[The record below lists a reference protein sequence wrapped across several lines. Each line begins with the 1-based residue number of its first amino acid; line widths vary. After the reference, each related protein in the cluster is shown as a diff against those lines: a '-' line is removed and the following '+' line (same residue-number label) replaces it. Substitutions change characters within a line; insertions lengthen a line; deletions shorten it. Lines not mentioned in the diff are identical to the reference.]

1 MRKVFLVGMPGSG
14 KSRMAKFI
22 SSVTDLSY
30 KDLDDEIE
38 RTEGKSIKEIFKNH
52 GETYFRNKE
61 TKILKNIIEK
71 DKNLIIATGGGTPC
85 FNHNIDLINKS
96 GLSIFLNTSLDV
108 IVERISRKNKRPL
121 FQNKDVE
128 ETVKKMF
135 QERIKFYSKSRHHVT
150 KNNRDKVLSI
160 INSYT

>member
-121 FQNKDVE
+121 FKNKHVE

>member
-61 TKILKNIIEK
+61 TEILKNIIEK

-108 IVERISRKNKRPL
+108 IVERISRKKKRPL
-121 FQNKDVE
+121 FKNKDVE

-150 KNNRDKVLSI
+150 KNNRDKILSI

>member
-121 FQNKDVE
+121 FKNKDVE

-150 KNNRDKVLSI
+150 KNNKDKVLSI

>member
-61 TKILKNIIEK
+61 TEILKNIIEK

-85 FNHNIDLINKS
+85 FNHNIDLINKN

-108 IVERISRKNKRPL
+108 IVERISRKKKRPL
-121 FQNKDVE
+121 FKNKDVE

-150 KNNRDKVLSI
+150 KNNRDKILSI

>member
-52 GETYFRNKE
+52 SETYFRNKE
-61 TKILKNIIEK
+61 TEILKNIIEK

-121 FQNKDVE
+121 FNNKDVE

-135 QERIKFYSKSRHHVT
+135 QERIKFYSKSSYHVT

>member
-61 TKILKNIIEK
+61 TEILKNIIEK

-121 FQNKDVE
+121 FKNKDVE

-135 QERIKFYSKSRHHVT
+135 QERIKFYSKSGHHVT

>member
-61 TKILKNIIEK
+61 TEILKNIIEK

-121 FQNKDVE
+121 FKNKDVE

>member
-52 GETYFRNKE
+52 GEIYFRNKE

-108 IVERISRKNKRPL
+108 IIERISRKNKRPL
-121 FQNKDVE
+121 FKNKDVE

>member
-121 FQNKDVE
+121 FKNKDVE

-150 KNNRDKVLSI
+150 KNNRNKVLSI

>member
-61 TKILKNIIEK
+61 TEILKNIIEK

-96 GLSIFLNTSLDV
+96 GLSIFLNTSLDI

-121 FQNKDVE
+121 FKNKDVE

>member
-85 FNHNIDLINKS
+85 FNHNINLINKS

>member
-52 GETYFRNKE
+52 GETYFRTKE
-61 TKILKNIIEK
+61 TEILKNIIEK

-121 FQNKDVE
+121 FKNKDVE

-150 KNNRDKVLSI
+150 KNNRNKVLSI

>member
-52 GETYFRNKE
+52 GEIYFRNKE

-121 FQNKDVE
+121 FKNKDVE

>member
-22 SSVTDLSY
+22 SSVTDLTY

-61 TKILKNIIEK
+61 TEILKNIIEK

-121 FQNKDVE
+121 FKNKDVE

>member
-61 TKILKNIIEK
+61 TEILKNIIEK

-108 IVERISRKNKRPL
+108 IVERISRKKKRPL
-121 FQNKDVE
+121 FKNKDVE

>member
-121 FQNKDVE
+121 FKNKDVE

-135 QERIKFYSKSRHHVT
+135 QERIKFYSKSKHHVT

>member
-108 IVERISRKNKRPL
+108 IIERISRKNKRPL
-121 FQNKDVE
+121 FKNKDVE

>member
-22 SSVTDLSY
+22 SSVTDLTY

-96 GLSIFLNTSLDV
+96 GLSIFLNTSMDV

>member
-22 SSVTDLSY
+22 SSVTDLTY

-61 TKILKNIIEK
+61 TEILKNIIEK

-85 FNHNIDLINKS
+85 FNHNIDLINKN

-121 FQNKDVE
+121 FKNKDVE

>member
-61 TKILKNIIEK
+61 TEILKNIIEK

-85 FNHNIDLINKS
+85 FNHNIDLINKN

-121 FQNKDVE
+121 FKNKDVE

>member
-52 GETYFRNKE
+52 GEIYFRNKE

>member
-121 FQNKDVE
+121 FKNKDVE

>member
-14 KSRMAKFI
+14 KSKMAKFI

-61 TKILKNIIEK
+61 TEILKNIIEK

>member
-61 TKILKNIIEK
+61 TEILKNIIEK

-121 FQNKDVE
+121 FKNKDVE

-150 KNNRDKVLSI
+150 KNNRNKVLSI

>member
-22 SSVTDLSY
+22 SSVTDLTY

-85 FNHNIDLINKS
+85 FNHNIDLINKN

-121 FQNKDVE
+121 FKNKDVE

>member
-1 MRKVFLVGMPGSG
+1 MRKFFLVGMPGSG

-22 SSVTDLSY
+22 SSVTDFHY

-38 RTEGKSIKEIFKNH
+38 RIEGKSIKEIFKNNS
-52 GETYFRNKE
+52 ETYFRNKE
-61 TKILKNIIEK
+61 TEILKKIIEK

-85 FNHNIDLINKS
+85 FNKNIDLINKS

-108 IVERISRKNKRPL
+108 LVERISRKDKRPL
-121 FQNKDVE
+121 FNNKDVE

-135 QERIKFYSKSRHHVT
+135 EERIKFYSKSRYHVT

-160 INSYT
+160 INSYA

>member
-61 TKILKNIIEK
+61 TEILKNIIEK

-121 FQNKDVE
+121 FKNKDVE

-150 KNNRDKVLSI
+150 KNNRDKILSI

>member
-61 TKILKNIIEK
+61 TEILKNIIEK

>member
-1 MRKVFLVGMPGSG
+1 MPGSG

-61 TKILKNIIEK
+61 TEILKNIIEK

-121 FQNKDVE
+121 FKNKDVE

-135 QERIKFYSKSRHHVT
+135 QERIKFYSKSGHHVT

>member
-22 SSVTDLSY
+22 SSVTDLTY

>member
-22 SSVTDLSY
+22 SSVTDLTY

-85 FNHNIDLINKS
+85 FNHNIDLINKN

-121 FQNKDVE
+121 FKNKDVE

-150 KNNRDKVLSI
+150 KNNRDKILSI

>member
-61 TKILKNIIEK
+61 TEILKNIIEK
-71 DKNLIIATGGGTPC
+71 NKNLIIATGGGTPC

-121 FQNKDVE
+121 FKNKDVE

-135 QERIKFYSKSRHHVT
+135 QERIKFYSKSKHHVT

>member
-61 TKILKNIIEK
+61 TEILKNIIEK
-71 DKNLIIATGGGTPC
+71 NKNLIIATGGGTPC

-121 FQNKDVE
+121 FKNKDVE

-135 QERIKFYSKSRHHVT
+135 QERIKFYSKSGHHVT

>member
-38 RTEGKSIKEIFKNH
+38 RTEGKSIKEIFKSH

-121 FQNKDVE
+121 FKNKDVE

-135 QERIKFYSKSRHHVT
+135 QERIKFYSKSRHPVT

>member
-1 MRKVFLVGMPGSG
+1 M
-14 KSRMAKFI
+14 
-22 SSVTDLSY
+22 
-30 KDLDDEIE
+30 
-38 RTEGKSIKEIFKNH
+38 
-52 GETYFRNKE
+52 
-61 TKILKNIIEK
+61 KNIIEK

-121 FQNKDVE
+121 FKNKDVE

>member
-38 RTEGKSIKEIFKNH
+38 RIEGKSIEEIFKNNS
-52 GETYFRNKE
+52 ETYFRNKE
-61 TKILKNIIEK
+61 TEILKKIIEK

-85 FNHNIDLINKS
+85 FNKNIDLINKS

-108 IVERISRKNKRPL
+108 LVERISRKNKRPL

-128 ETVKKMF
+128 KTVKKMF
-135 QERIKFYSKSRHHVT
+135 EERVKFYSKARHYVT
-150 KNNRDKVLSI
+150 KNDRDKVLSI

>member
-38 RTEGKSIKEIFKNH
+38 RTEGKSIKEIFKNY

-61 TKILKNIIEK
+61 TEILKNIIEK

-121 FQNKDVE
+121 FKNKDVE